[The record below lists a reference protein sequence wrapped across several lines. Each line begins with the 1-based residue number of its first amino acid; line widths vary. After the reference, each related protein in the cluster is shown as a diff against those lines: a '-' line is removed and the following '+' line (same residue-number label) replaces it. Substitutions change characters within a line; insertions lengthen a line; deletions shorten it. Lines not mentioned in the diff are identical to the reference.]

1 VPASEIR
8 EANYDLSLGR
18 WHDLKLDWPTFLD
31 DFQRYSA
38 AAWMR
43 RADLD
48 GSLAAGLNPSL
59 ATPERAVAQVEGW
72 ILGVA

>member
-31 DFQRYSA
+31 DFQRHWPTDEDNTYA
-38 AAWMR
+38 
-43 RADLD
+43 
-48 GSLAAGLNPSL
+48 LAM
-59 ATPERAVAQVEGW
+59 PERAVAQFEG
-72 ILGVA
+72 